1 MARFVHLHG
10 LTPYPEAHALLQ
22 HLIDARAA
30 DEIADVVLLLEHPP
44 VITVGRKRG
53 AMASVHRADSLP
65 VIQVARGGDATLHAP
80 GQLIAW
86 PVIALHEGRRDLL
99 RHLRDLESAVIG
111 LLDDLGV
118 QGLRDDRNTGVWLA
132 CPPGPPRKVC
142 AVGIGARR
150 WVTGHGLALN
160 LTIDLDGF
168 ERLDPCGLPFD
179 SVTRLA
185 DHLSPCPGPHALA
198 SAFAP
203 YLARALDV
211 PIEGPVHEVEAHE
224 RPHLLCSLRELGP
237 SAMDRRR
244 VRR

>member
-22 HLIDARAA
+22 ALIDARAA
-30 DEIADVVLLLEHPP
+30 EEIADVVLLLEHPP
-44 VITVGRKRG
+44 IITVGRKRG
-53 AMASVHRADSLP
+53 AMASVHRADELP
-65 VIQVARGGDATLHAP
+65 VVEVARGGDATLHGP
-80 GQLIAW
+80 GQLVVW

-99 RHLRDLESAVIG
+99 RHLRDLENAVIA
-111 LLDDLGV
+111 LLADLGV
-118 QGLRDDRNTGVWLA
+118 DGLRDDRNTGVWLS
-132 CPPGPPRKVC
+132 CPPGAPRKIC

-168 ERLDPCGLPFD
+168 ERLDPCGLPSD

-185 DHLSPCPGPHALA
+185 DHLSPCPSPHDLA
-198 SAFAP
+198 PAFAP

-211 PIEGPVHEVEAHE
+211 PIEGPVQRLDADG
-224 RPHLLCSLRELGP
+224 RSRLLSSLRKLGP
-237 SAMDRRR
+237 SGMDR
-244 VRR
+244 